1 MTTMH
6 GAEKPAPAGAD
17 SRLDLE
23 DRATMTTTRGLNRY
37 LSAAKPSATYKVMD
51 RVAARRAEGARI
63 ISLSAGEPDFDTPQ
77 HVCDAGIEA
86 IRKGHTRYTQV
97 AGLRALREA
106 VAAKF
111 ERENGL
117 EVDWRHTLVTSG
129 GKQVIFN
136 ALAATLNEG
145 DEVVV
150 PAPYWVS
157 YPEIVQL
164 CGAKAVTVAC
174 GAESGFKLTPEA
186 LEAAITPRTRWLILN
201 SPSNPTGAVYGRD
214 ELQALAEVLLAHP
227 RVLVLSDD
235 IYEHLIFDGI
245 EFFTLAQVEPRL
257 RDRVLTM
264 NGVSKAYAMTGWR
277 IGFCA
282 GPGWLI
288 EAMEKL
294 QGQQTSGA
302 CTISQ
307 HAALAALTGPQDFIW
322 ESRKAFQRRRD
333 MVVQLLN
340 QTPGLRCRMPQ
351 GAFYVFAS
359 CEGWLGKTTAAG
371 TRLDSDEDVIGALLD
386 EANVATVHGSAFG
399 LGPYF
404 RIAYALDDASLR
416 HACETIRQFS
426 QTLVS

>member
-1 MTTMH
+1 MMT
-6 GAEKPAPAGAD
+6 APVH
-17 SRLDLE
+17 E
-23 DRATMTTTRGLNRY
+23 LNRF
-37 LSAAKPSATYKVMD
+37 LAEAKPSATYKVMD
-51 RVAARRAEGARI
+51 RVAGRRAAGDRI
-63 ISLSAGEPDFDTPQ
+63 ISLCAGEPDFDTPA
-77 HVCDAGIEA
+77 HVCEAGIAA
-86 IRKGHTRYTQV
+86 IRAGHTRYTQV

-111 ERENGL
+111 QRENGL
-117 EVDWRHTLVTSG
+117 DVDWRNTLVCSG

-164 CGAKAVTVAC
+164 CGGRAMTVAC
-174 GAESGFKLTPEA
+174 GAESGFKLTPDA
-186 LEAAITPRTRWLILN
+186 LQASITSRTRWLILN
-201 SPSNPTGAVYGRD
+201 SPSNPTGAVYSRS

-227 RVLVLSDD
+227 QVLVLSDD

-257 RDRVLTM
+257 RERVLTM

-277 IGFCA
+277 IGFGT

-307 HAALAALTGPQDFIW
+307 HAALAALTGPQDFIDQ
-322 ESRKAFQRRRD
+322 SRSAFQRRRD
-333 MVVQLLN
+333 MVVDLLN
-340 QTPGLRCRMPQ
+340 RAPGLHCEVPQ
-351 GAFYVFAS
+351 GAFYAFAS
-359 CEGWLGKTTAAG
+359 CKELLGRITLAG
-371 TRLDSDEDVIGALLD
+371 TKLNSDEDVVNALLD

-399 LGPYF
+399 LGPYV
-404 RIAYALDDASLR
+404 RIAYALGDAPLR
-416 HACETIRQFS
+416 AACEAIHRFS
-426 QTLVS
+426 QALAD

>member
-1 MTTMH
+1 MTAA
-6 GAEKPAPAGAD
+6 AE
-17 SRLDLE
+17 S
-23 DRATMTTTRGLNRY
+23 LNRF
-37 LSAAKPSATYKVMD
+37 LAAARPSATYKVMD
-51 RVAARRAEGARI
+51 RVAARRASGATV
-63 ISLSAGEPDFDTPQ
+63 ISLSAGEPDFDTPE
-77 HVCDAGIEA
+77 HVREAGISA
-86 IRKGHTRYTQV
+86 IRAGHTRYTQV

-106 VAAKF
+106 IAAKF
-111 ERENGL
+111 QRENDL
-117 EVDWRHTLVTSG
+117 DVDWRDTLVCSG

-164 CGAKAVTVAC
+164 CGAKSVIVPC
-174 GAESGFKLTPEA
+174 GAESGFKLTADA
-186 LEAAITPRTRWLILN
+186 LQSAITPRTRWLILN
-201 SPSNPTGAVYGRD
+201 SPSNPTGAVYSRP

-227 RVLVLSDD
+227 QVLVLSDD

-277 IGFCA
+277 IGFGT

-288 EAMEKL
+288 DAMEKL

-302 CTISQ
+302 STISQ
-307 HAALAALTGPQDFIW
+307 HAALAALTGPQDFIQH
-322 ESRKAFQRRRD
+322 SRIAFQRRRD
-333 MVVQLLN
+333 LVVDQLN
-340 QTPGLRCRMPQ
+340 QARGLYCTVPQ

-359 CEGWLGKTTAAG
+359 CEGLIGKTTRAG
-371 TRLDSDEDVIGALLD
+371 VHLDGDEAVVNALLD
-386 EANVATVHGSAFG
+386 EAGVATVHGSAFG
-399 LGPYF
+399 LGPYI
-404 RIAYALDDASLR
+404 RIAYALDDKSLAR
-416 HACETIRQFS
+416 ACTAIQDFCT
-426 QTLVS
+426 TLAD

>member
-1 MTTMH
+1 M
-6 GAEKPAPAGAD
+6 
-17 SRLDLE
+17 
-23 DRATMTTTRGLNRY
+23 ATAVDGLNRF
-37 LSAAKPSATYKVMD
+37 LASAKPSATYKVMD
-51 RVAARRAEGARI
+51 RVAARRAAGAKI
-63 ISLSAGEPDFDTPQ
+63 ISLSAGEPDFDTPAN
-77 HVCDAGIEA
+77 VCEAGIAA
-86 IRKGHTRYTQV
+86 IRAGHTRYTQV
-97 AGLRALREA
+97 AGLRPLREA
-106 VAAKF
+106 IAAKF

-117 EVDWRHTLVTSG
+117 KTDWQNTLVGSG

-145 DEVVV
+145 DEVIV

-164 CGAKAVTVAC
+164 CGANPIIVPC
-174 GAESGFKLTPEA
+174 GAESGFKLTPRA
-186 LEAAITPRTRWLILN
+186 LQAAITPRTRWLILN
-201 SPSNPTGAVYGRD
+201 SPSNPTGAVYSRA

-227 RVLVLSDD
+227 QVLVLSDD
-235 IYEHLIFDGI
+235 IYEHLIFDDI
-245 EFFTLAQVEPRL
+245 EIFTIAQAEPRL

-277 IGFCA
+277 IGFCT

-288 EAMEKL
+288 RAMEKL

-307 HAALAALTGPQDFIW
+307 HAALAALTGPQDFIRQ
-322 ESRKAFQRRRD
+322 SRAAFQKRRD

-340 QTPGLRCRMPQ
+340 QTPGLHCEVPQ
-351 GAFYVFAS
+351 GAFYAFAS
-359 CEGWLGKTTAAG
+359 CAGLLGKTTPAG
-371 TRLDSDEDVIGALLD
+371 VLLKTDEDVEGALLD

-399 LGPYF
+399 LGPYI

-416 HACETIRQFS
+416 RACEAIQKFS
-426 QTLVS
+426 QALTD